1 MKRTANTYVFDLAS
15 HATGDNYSINATA
28 WSEAEARAAIVAY
41 YGQNFT
47 VCDKAKEISE
57 PHKYYAELNCI

>member
-1 MKRTANTYVFDLAS
+1 MKRTANTYVFDLTS
-15 HATGDNYSINATA
+15 HATGHCYSINATA
-28 WSEAEARAAIVAY
+28 YSEEEARAAIVAY
-41 YGQNFT
+41 YQPNFL